1 MSEQTANDAEIVAQ
15 LRQGDKGALVR
26 LYDEY
31 AGLVYGVARRIL
43 RDAAAAEDVVQEVFL
58 QLWRKPGSFDEQRG
72 RLAPWLA
79 VVARHKALD
88 VLRKLKFQVDV
99 DAGDDERPL
108 PELAAPESTSVHS
121 FADADKA
128 KKLMAQLPAEQ
139 KQALELAYLDGL
151 THAEIAARTKEPLGT
166 VKSRIRLGLLF
177 LRREMA
183 P

>member
-1 MSEQTANDAEIVAQ
+1 MSEQIGNDAEIVAQ
-15 LRQGDKGALVR
+15 LRQGEKGALVR

-31 AGLVYGVARRIL
+31 SGVVYGIARRIL
-43 RDAAAAEDVVQEVFL
+43 RDATAAEDVVQEVFL
-58 QLWRKPGSFDEQRG
+58 QLWRNPGSFDERRG

-88 VLRKLKFQVDV
+88 VLRKLKFEV
-99 DAGDDERPL
+99 DADGDAGGRPL
-108 PELAAPESTSVHS
+108 PEPAAKKEPEHS
-121 FADADKA
+121 SADADKA
-128 KKLMAQLPAEQ
+128 KTLMAQLPVEQ

-151 THAEIAARTKEPLGT
+151 THAEIATRTGEPLGT